1 MNMSLQK
8 GTMFKGNVIWTNRQF
23 LEAEDMVIFREIVFC
38 FVAKVGLITP
48 FITYTGYRS
57 YWVWGP
63 PCNNFHASLGQYTYS
78 FTASFQLVLGPTL
91 QQFSSRRRFPS
102 HPRCFWSLGSPDRF
116 SFMASRP
123 VSRFPEKNK
132 APYEKPFMCLRR
144 GTLGGVGRWVPA
156 MNFWWILESGLR
168 LVRECDALSRT

>member
-63 PCNNFHASLGQYTYS
+63 PCNNFHASLLLFNWFWDLPCSNSPPGDD
-78 FTASFQLVLGPTL
+78 
-91 QQFSSRRRFPS
+91 S
-102 HPRCFWSLGSPDRF
+102 HHTQDAVGVWEARIVKNTWQVNQAL
-116 SFMASRP
+116 
-123 VSRFPEKNK
+123 FPEKNK
-132 APYEKPFMCLRR
+132 ARYEKPLFLRR
-144 GTLGGVGRWVPA
+144 GTLPGVGRWVPA
-156 MNFWWILESGLR
+156 MNFDEFWRVASDW
-168 LVRECDALSRT
+168 